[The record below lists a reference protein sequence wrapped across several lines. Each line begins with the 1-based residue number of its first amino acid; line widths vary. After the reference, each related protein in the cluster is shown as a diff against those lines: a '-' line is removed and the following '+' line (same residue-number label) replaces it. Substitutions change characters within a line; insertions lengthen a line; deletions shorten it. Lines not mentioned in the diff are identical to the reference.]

1 MEMHQIRYFL
11 AVTRTLNFTRAAEE
25 CNVAQPSL
33 TRAIKQL
40 EAELGGDLFR
50 RERPAAQLTELGQ
63 RMEPLLKQCF
73 EAATGARA
81 LATSFKGGKI
91 GTLRIAIANAVDIA
105 LLIPHLNQLKRMFST
120 LEFRLLRGSSKDIG
134 EYLKTG
140 EAELGIAVEIDQDWD
155 RLDSWP
161 LFTEGFDLV
170 VNEKHPLA
178 SRGDVGFD
186 DGFFNAEFWCLPQD
200 GSTELRL
207 IEINGRAAACFS
219 ELYRGCLDVSHLSA
233 LVDVAGG
240 TFPRALQRPNGR
252 VGGQFNLL
260 SFGRGRAH
268 EFLDF
273 EAAREFPEVVPF
285 REPEEEIEPVSEFGT
300 VLGQFELFGASYEE
314 IHARAQGI
322 RGRLLRKG

>member
-11 AVTRTLNFTRAAEE
+11 AVSRTLNFTRAAEE

-63 RMEPLLKQCF
+63 RMQPLLKQCF

-105 LLIPHLNQLKRMFST
+105 LLIPHLNHLKRMFNT
-120 LEFRLLRGSSKDIG
+120 LEFRLLRGNSKEIG

-140 EAELGIAVEIDQDWD
+140 EAELGIAVEIDRDWD

-161 LFTEGFDLV
+161 LFTESFQLV
-170 VNEKHPLA
+170 VNRRHPLA
-178 SRGDVGFD
+178 DKDQVEFEELEQQHLLSRAYCECAGRLSAALRAANVDSGAGHDVSCESDLIKLLEADIGVAIVPRSASTPDTLRRAEIEGLDVKRTVQLYGVAGRERTAVASAVMKMLRSADWQVFTERPPASRG
-186 DGFFNAEFWCLPQD
+186 AKTSL
-200 GSTELRL
+200 S
-207 IEINGRAAACFS
+207 IIAA
-219 ELYRGCLDVSHLSA
+219 
-233 LVDVAGG
+233 
-240 TFPRALQRPNGR
+240 
-252 VGGQFNLL
+252 
-260 SFGRGRAH
+260 
-268 EFLDF
+268 
-273 EAAREFPEVVPF
+273 
-285 REPEEEIEPVSEFGT
+285 
-300 VLGQFELFGASYEE
+300 
-314 IHARAQGI
+314 
-322 RGRLLRKG
+322 